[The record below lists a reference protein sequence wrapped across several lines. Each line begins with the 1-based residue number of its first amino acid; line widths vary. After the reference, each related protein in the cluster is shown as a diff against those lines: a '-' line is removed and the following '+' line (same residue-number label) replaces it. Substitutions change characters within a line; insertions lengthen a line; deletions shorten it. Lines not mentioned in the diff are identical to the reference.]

1 MLLGK
6 VKSVFHL
13 MERYR
18 DQLARHF
25 SRLCLLIKKKDKGGF
40 TTSKRNRKE
49 SETVELSGISKSQRR
64 KE

>member
-25 SRLCLLIKKKDKGGF
+25 SRLCLLIKKRDKGGF

-49 SETVELSGISKSQRR
+49 SEKNQKL
-64 KE
+64 